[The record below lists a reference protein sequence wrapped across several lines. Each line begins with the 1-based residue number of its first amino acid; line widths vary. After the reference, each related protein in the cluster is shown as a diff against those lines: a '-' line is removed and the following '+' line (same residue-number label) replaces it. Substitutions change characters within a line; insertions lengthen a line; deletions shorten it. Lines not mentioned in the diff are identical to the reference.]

1 MTYKIKIVPDFCCME
16 TSERV
21 LTTGVESFQVT
32 AIKRAVFCYGDTIFH
47 WSDVTEVKKIQQ
59 LPAFTEN
66 HSGKKKWKKTT
77 QQREVQTLCQSQ
89 RHCAAWTGFLQSC
102 RQEKVRKRSVSE
114 NKKKHVRPHEATL
127 AFNTTIIC
135 RFNTPTRSHLTAIN
149 AACPS
154 VYSDWQDNH
163 FHASSADRTKGWNNF
178 ISYSSHGC
186 SIWLGCVLCCSKR
199 FHYDRLEL
207 QQFFTDK
214 INVYY
219 NSVKYQIIG
228 LNPIS
233 NNNKC
238 YRQTQKK

>member
-21 LTTGVESFQVT
+21 LTTGVESFQIT

-66 HSGKKKWKKTT
+66 HSGKKKWKKKNNNPTT
-77 QQREVQTLCQSQ
+77 WGTNTVPKSETLCCLD
-89 RHCAAWTGFLQSC
+89 RFPAILQAGEGEEEV
-102 RQEKVRKRSVSE
+102 RVWKQEE
-114 NKKKHVRPHEATL
+114 HVRPHEATL

-154 VYSDWQDNH
+154 VYSDWRDNH
-163 FHASSADRTKGWNNF
+163 FHASPADRTTGWNNF
-178 ISYSSHGC
+178 ISYSSHSC

-207 QQFFTDK
+207 QQLFFLLT
-214 INVYY
+214 
-219 NSVKYQIIG
+219 
-228 LNPIS
+228 
-233 NNNKC
+233 
-238 YRQTQKK
+238 R